1 MLNSPDA
8 LFQLLPAYIRQRDA
22 QSGGALQQ
30 LMAIIGKQAQLI
42 DRDLLRMYDNN
53 FIETCEPWVVPYIAE
68 LLGYQPSSGTDA
80 SPALAQYL
88 APRREVANS
97 IAFERRKGT
106 LMVLEELARDVAH
119 WPAVAVEFYRR
130 LAQAQHLDHLHP
142 DRPATADL
150 HSAARLQHTG
160 SPFDTLC
167 RTADVRRISNAQ
179 SAGWYN
185 PSSVGLFVFRQR
197 RYSVTR
203 TYASCQREA
212 GQHCYAFSIL
222 GNDVALYRKPEPPA
236 QLPLPI
242 LRGEL
247 EAEPAPDASSASA
260 DPSLYGAGRSL
271 WITVPDWPKKGD
283 QGQVPASAVIPAD
296 LSSWSYRVPKNHVAV
311 DPQLGRIMFPL
322 KQRAQKGVLVSYG
335 YGFAMDL
342 GGGEYS
348 RPALPLPA
356 RMTRVR
362 VRAAEHGKPDPG
374 TSPTIGKAI
383 DDWQT
388 ARAGPPESRP
398 EAALVVELVDSG
410 SYHGAIHITLG
421 KGESVWIVAAQ
432 GTRPVLLLT
441 DERDG
446 AADRVTVQGAAGS
459 RLTLDGLL
467 VAGHG
472 IDISPRLP
480 DDSEGNSSSPD
491 LADNGDGDG
500 HGIDTAPRPPA
511 SGESNGNSPDLA
523 DHGDGDGHGHG
534 IDTAP
539 RPPAD
544 DDGNGST
551 NTGDLCQVW
560 IRHSTFVPGWGLS
573 CDCRPTH
580 PGQPSIVLDGSA
592 ACLRID
598 HSIVGPVQ
606 VAGADEAAPI
616 VVTDSI
622 IDAMDTSQPAI
633 AGTQGEIALALLTVA
648 RSTVIGEVAVHAIA
662 RADDSL
668 FLGKVEVARRQ
679 TGCIRYCY
687 LPANSRTP
695 RRHRCQP
702 EDAIAAA
709 RAKID
714 ADTTLTPTER
724 TARKT
729 IVSADTALRV
739 RPHFESLRY
748 GSELYARL
756 HPSTAAEIAAG
767 AQDGSEMGVYHDLFE
782 PQRLALLNARLA
794 EYVPATFEAATLYAH
809 YPSAPS
815 QEAKP

>member
-8 LFQLLPAYIRQRDA
+8 LFQLLPAYLRQRDA

-68 LLGYQPSSGTDA
+68 LLGYQPSSGADA

-106 LMVLEELARDVAH
+106 LMVLEELAHDVAH

-130 LAQAQHLDHLHP
+130 LAQSQHLDHLHP

-150 HSAARLQHTG
+150 HNAARLQQTG

-247 EAEPAPDASSASA
+247 EAAPAPDASSASA
-260 DPSLYGAGRSL
+260 DPALYGAGRSL

-283 QGQVPASAVIPAD
+283 QGQVPASAVTPAD

-311 DPQLGRIMFPL
+311 DPQLGRIMFPP
-322 KQRAQKGVLVSYG
+322 KQRPQKGVLVSYG

-356 RMTRVR
+356 RVTRVY
-362 VRAAEHGKPDPG
+362 VRAAEHGAAEPG
-374 TSPTIGKAI
+374 TFRTIGLAI
-383 DDWQT
+383 DAWQA
-388 ARAGPPESRP
+388 ARTGSPETRP

-421 KGESVWIVAAQ
+421 QGESVWIVAAQ

-446 AADRVTVQGAAGS
+446 AADRITVQGAAGS

-472 IDISPRLP
+472 IDISPRPP
-480 DDSEGNSSSPD
+480 D
-491 LADNGDGDG
+491 DGDG
-500 HGIDTAPRPPA
+500 
-511 SGESNGNSPDLA
+511 NG
-523 DHGDGDGHGHG
+523 G
-534 IDTAP
+534 
-539 RPPAD
+539 
-544 DDGNGST
+544 GST
-551 NTGDLCQVW
+551 NSGDLCQVW

-580 PGQPSIVLDGSA
+580 PGQPSVVLDGSA

-616 VVTDSI
+616 VVTNSI
-622 IDAMDTSQPAI
+622 VDATDTSQPAI

-648 RSTVIGEVAVHAIA
+648 RSTIIGEVAVHAIS
-662 RADDSL
+662 RADDTL

-679 TGCIRYCY
+679 TGCIRHCY

-709 RAKID
+709 RTRVD
-714 ADTTLTPTER
+714 ADTTLTPTESA
-724 TARKT
+724 ARKA

-748 GSELYARL
+748 GSEQYARL
-756 HPSTAAEIAAG
+756 HPSAAAEIAAG

-782 PQRLALLNARLA
+782 PQRLTLLNARLA

>member
-8 LFQLLPAYIRQRDA
+8 LYQLLPAYIRQRDA

-68 LLGYQPSSGTDA
+68 LLGYQPSSGADA

-130 LAQAQHLDHLHP
+130 LVQAQHLDHLHP

-150 HSAARLQHTG
+150 HNAARLQRTG

-167 RTADVRRISNAQ
+167 RTADVRRIGNAQ

-197 RYSVTR
+197 RYSVSR
-203 TYASCQREA
+203 TYASCQRDA
-212 GQHCYAFSIL
+212 GQHCFAFSIL

-260 DPSLYGAGRSL
+260 DPALYGPGRSL
-271 WITVPDWPKKGD
+271 WITVPDWPRKGD
-283 QGQVPASAVIPAD
+283 RGQVPASAVIPAD

-322 KQRAQKGVLVSYG
+322 KQRPQKGVLVNYG

-348 RPALPLPA
+348 RPPLPLPA
-356 RMTRVR
+356 RVTRVR
-362 VRAAEHGKPDPG
+362 VRAAEHGAPEPG
-374 TSPTIGKAI
+374 AFRTIGLAI
-383 DDWQT
+383 DDWQA
-388 ARAGPPESRP
+388 ARAGPPETRP
-398 EAALVVELVDSG
+398 EAALVVELADSG

-421 KGESVWIVAAQ
+421 KGESVWIVAAP

-446 AADRVTVQGAAGS
+446 AADRITVQGAAGS

-480 DDSEGNSSSPD
+480 DDGESIATAPHLPD
-491 LADNGDGDG
+491 DGR
-500 HGIDTAPRPPA
+500 GIDTAPPPPA
-511 SGESNGNSPDLA
+511 DGN
-523 DHGDGDGHGHG
+523 GDGD
-534 IDTAP
+534 DNT
-539 RPPAD
+539 D
-544 DDGNGST
+544 
-551 NTGDLCQVW
+551 TGDLCQVW
-560 IRHSTFVPGWGLS
+560 ICHSTLVPGWGLS

-580 PGQPSIVLDGSA
+580 PGQPSVVLDGSA

-606 VAGADEAAPI
+606 VAGAGEAAPI

-622 IDAMDTSQPAI
+622 VDAMDASQPAI

-648 RSTVIGEVAVHAIA
+648 RSTIIGAVAVHAIA

-687 LPANSRTP
+687 LPAGSRTP

-709 RAKID
+709 RARVD
-714 ADTTLTPTER
+714 ADTTLTPAQR
-724 TARKT
+724 TARKA

>member
-8 LFQLLPAYIRQRDA
+8 LYQLLPAYIRQRDA

-30 LMAIIGKQAQLI
+30 LMAIVGKQAQLI

-68 LLGYQPSSGTDA
+68 LLGYQPSGGADA
-80 SPALAQYL
+80 SPALMQYL
-88 APRREVANS
+88 APRRELANS

-106 LMVLEELARDVAH
+106 LMVLEELARDVAR

-150 HSAARLQHTG
+150 HNAAQLQHTG
-160 SPFDTLC
+160 SPFDTLS
-167 RTADVRRISNAQ
+167 RTADVRRIGNAQ
-179 SAGWYN
+179 SPGWYN

-222 GNDVALYRKPEPPA
+222 GNDVALYRKPVPPA

-247 EAEPAPDASSASA
+247 EAAPAPDASSASA
-260 DPSLYGAGRSL
+260 DPALYGPGRSL

-283 QGQVPASAVIPAD
+283 RGQVPPSAVIPAD
-296 LSSWSYRVPKNHVAV
+296 LSSWSYRVPKNHVAI
-311 DPQLGRIMFPL
+311 DPQLARIMFPL
-322 KQRAQKGVLVSYG
+322 KQRPQKGVLVSYG

-356 RMTRVR
+356 RVTRVR
-362 VRAAEHGKPDPG
+362 VRAAEHGAPEPG
-374 TSPTIGKAI
+374 AFRTIGLAI

-388 ARAGPPESRP
+388 ARAGPPETRP
-398 EAALVVELVDSG
+398 EAALVVELADSG

-421 KGESVWIVAAQ
+421 QGESVWIVAAP

-446 AADRVTVQGAAGS
+446 AADRISVQGAAGS

-480 DDSEGNSSSPD
+480 DDGEGTDVTLRSPED
-491 LADNGDGDG
+491 GEAIAPRQSADDHGTGIAPGPAADGD
-500 HGIDTAPRPPA
+500 GIDTAPRPPA
-511 SGESNGNSPDLA
+511 AN
-523 DHGDGDGHGHG
+523 DGA
-534 IDTAP
+534 T
-539 RPPAD
+539 
-544 DDGNGST
+544 S
-551 NTGDLCQVW
+551 TGDLCQVW
-560 IRHSTFVPGWGLS
+560 IRHSTLVPGWGLS

-580 PGQPSIVLDGSA
+580 PGQPSVVLDGST

-622 IDAMDTSQPAI
+622 IDAMDASQPAI
-633 AGTQGEIALALLTVA
+633 AGTQGEIALALLTIA
-648 RSTVIGEVAVHAIA
+648 RSTIIGEMAVHAIA

-668 FLGKVEVARRQ
+668 FLGKVQVARRQ
-679 TGCIRYCY
+679 AGCIRYCY

-702 EDAIAAA
+702 DDAIAAA
-709 RAKID
+709 RAKVD
-714 ADTTLTPTER
+714 ADTTLTPAQR
-724 TARKT
+724 TARKA

-756 HPSTAAEIAAG
+756 HPSTASEIASG

-809 YPSAPS
+809 YPSASS

>member
-8 LFQLLPAYIRQRDA
+8 LYQLLPAYIRQRDA

-68 LLGYQPSSGTDA
+68 LLGYQPSSGADS

-119 WPAVAVEFYRR
+119 WPAVGVEFYRQ

-150 HSAARLQHTG
+150 HNAARLQHTG
-160 SPFDTLC
+160 SPFDALC

-203 TYASCQREA
+203 TYASCEREA
-212 GQHCYAFSIL
+212 GQHCFAFSIL

-260 DPSLYGAGRSL
+260 DPTLYGPGRSL

-322 KQRAQKGVLVSYG
+322 KQRPQKGVLVSYG

-342 GGGEYS
+342 GGGEYT

-356 RMTRVR
+356 RVTRVR

-374 TSPTIGKAI
+374 TNPTIGKAI

-388 ARAGPPESRP
+388 ARAGAPETRP

-421 KGESVWIVAAQ
+421 KGESVWIVAAP

-446 AADRVTVQGAAGS
+446 AADRITVQGAAGS

-472 IDISPRLP
+472 IDVS
-480 DDSEGNSSSPD
+480 
-491 LADNGDGDG
+491 
-500 HGIDTAPRPPA
+500 PRPPDD
-511 SGESNGNSPDLA
+511 GE
-523 DHGDGDGHGHG
+523 G

-544 DDGNGST
+544 GDSEGST

-560 IRHSTFVPGWGLS
+560 IRHSTLVPGWGLS

-580 PGQPSIVLDGSA
+580 PGQPSVVLDGSA

-598 HSIVGPVQ
+598 HSITGPVQ

-622 IDAMDTSQPAI
+622 VDAMDAGQPAI
-633 AGTQGEIALALLTVA
+633 AGTQGEIALAVLTAA
-648 RSTVIGEVAVHAIA
+648 RSTIIGEVAVHAIA

-687 LPANSRTP
+687 LPAGSRTP

-702 EDAIAAA
+702 EDAITAA

-714 ADTTLTPTER
+714 ADATLTPTER
-724 TARKT
+724 TARKA

-756 HPSTAAEIAAG
+756 HPSTAAEIASG

-809 YPSAPS
+809 YPSASS

>member
-8 LFQLLPAYIRQRDA
+8 LYQLLPAYIRQRDA

-68 LLGYQPSSGTDA
+68 LLGYQPSSGADA

-130 LAQAQHLDHLHP
+130 LVQAQHLDHLHP

-150 HSAARLQHTG
+150 HNAAQLQHTG

-167 RTADVRRISNAQ
+167 RTADVRRIGNAQ

-185 PSSVGLFVFRQR
+185 PASVGLFVFRQR

-236 QLPLPI
+236 RLPLPI

-260 DPSLYGAGRSL
+260 DPALYGPGLSL
-271 WITVPDWPKKGD
+271 WITVPDWPRKGD

-322 KQRAQKGVLVSYG
+322 KQRPQKGVLVNYG

-356 RMTRVR
+356 RVTRVR
-362 VRAAEHGKPDPG
+362 VRAAEHGAPEPG
-374 TSPTIGKAI
+374 TFRTIGMAI

-388 ARAGPPESRP
+388 ARAGPPETRP
-398 EAALVVELVDSG
+398 EAALVVELADSG
-410 SYHGAIHITLG
+410 SYHGAVHITLG
-421 KGESVWIVAAQ
+421 QGESVWIVAAP

-446 AADRVTVQGAAGS
+446 AADRISVQGATGS

-480 DDSEGNSSSPD
+480 DDGGGIDVTLRSPED
-491 LADNGDGDG
+491 REAIAIAPGLAADGDG
-500 HGIDTAPRPPA
+500 G
-511 SGESNGNSPDLA
+511 
-523 DHGDGDGHGHG
+523 
-534 IDTAP
+534 
-539 RPPAD
+539 
-544 DDGNGST
+544 T

-560 IRHSTFVPGWGLS
+560 IRHSTLVPGWGLS

-580 PGQPSIVLDGSA
+580 PGQPSVVLDGSA

-598 HSIVGPVQ
+598 HSITGPVQ

-622 IDAMDTSQPAI
+622 IDAMDISQPAI
-633 AGTQGEIALALLTVA
+633 AGTQGDIALALLTIA
-648 RSTVIGEVAVHAIA
+648 RSTIVGEVAVHAIT
-662 RADDSL
+662 RAEDSL

-679 TGCIRYCY
+679 TGCVRYCY
-687 LPANSRTP
+687 LPAASRTP

-702 EDAIAAA
+702 DDAIAAA
-709 RAKID
+709 RAKVD
-714 ADTTLTPTER
+714 ADTTLTPAQR
-724 TARKT
+724 AARKAL
-729 IVSADTALRV
+729 VSADTALRV

-794 EYVPATFEAATLYAH
+794 EYVPATFEAATLHAH
-809 YPSAPS
+809 YPSASS